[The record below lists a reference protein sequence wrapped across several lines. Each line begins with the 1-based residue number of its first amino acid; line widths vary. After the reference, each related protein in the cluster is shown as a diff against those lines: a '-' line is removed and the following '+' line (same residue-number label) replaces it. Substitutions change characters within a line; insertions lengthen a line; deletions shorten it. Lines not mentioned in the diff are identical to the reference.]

1 MWPARQRLPCTFDTQ
16 CLYGGMVFELE
27 MIAGGA
33 ACEHSLSRPCRL
45 WSRRMRRAAAQ
56 GCSVGMH
63 RDELFLSG
71 CCVGAKW
78 AMSCGPQG
86 KNYFSNDAR
95 VNMASCF
102 CHAKPAVTGMQTGLT
117 AATPQRPHQ
126 AGIGEVRSR
135 AGQVTKAHHY
145 ELHGFFGFLQIGGDL
160 GVLGLPFVS
169 AELLLE
175 SLGGLSSSN
184 EVVTKV
190 RLVLC

>member
-1 MWPARQRLPCTFDTQ
+1 
-16 CLYGGMVFELE
+16 
-27 MIAGGA
+27 
-33 ACEHSLSRPCRL
+33 
-45 WSRRMRRAAAQ
+45 
-56 GCSVGMH
+56 
-63 RDELFLSG
+63 
-71 CCVGAKW
+71 
-78 AMSCGPQG
+78 
-86 KNYFSNDAR
+86 
-95 VNMASCF
+95 MASCF

-135 AGQVTKAHHY
+135 AGQVTHAHHH